1 MSPALPN
8 PFAFEDQHE
17 LNLRRLRA
25 VAGEVETELDRAG
38 RAGRLAV
45 AAALGVPIEEEP
57 VDLPMFLAGPRRDQ
71 MEPDKPGWTAPIV
84 RVIERYAALSH

>member
-25 VAGEVETELDRAG
+25 VAGEVEVELDRAG

-57 VDLPMFLAGPRRDQ
+57 VELPMFLSGPRSDPAV
-71 MEPDKPGWTAPIV
+71 EKPGWTAPIV
-84 RVIERYAALSH
+84 RVIGRYAALNH